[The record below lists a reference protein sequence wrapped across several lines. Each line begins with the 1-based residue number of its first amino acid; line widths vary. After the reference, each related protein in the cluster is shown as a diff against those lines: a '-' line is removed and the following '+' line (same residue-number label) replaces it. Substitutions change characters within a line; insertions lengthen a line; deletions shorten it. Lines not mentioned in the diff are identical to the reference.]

1 MSETRPTL
9 PYPTTVCKTNKQTNK
24 QRSPFEKESK
34 MPPGRI
40 FFGFHLYTGKEED
53 QLLFDGMETLRGK
66 DRKNRSEFIR
76 FALAEYVGRH
86 LPSGNP
92 QLDIRV
98 YGQVDPVPLSEAA
111 KEKLAAPPPQP
122 KATPNYA
129 EMTTEQLLEM
139 YRHPWKLQ
147 GFDRQMVGHI
157 LKKRGVDLEKI
168 KGDLK

>member
-1 MSETRPTL
+1 MND
-9 PYPTTVCKTNKQTNK
+9 VCKTNKQTNK

-66 DRKNRSEFIR
+66 DRKTRSEFIR

-111 KEKLAAPPPQP
+111 KEKLAPQNTDSKP
-122 KATPNYA
+122 TPNYA
-129 EMTTEQLLEM
+129 EMSTENLVAL
-139 YRHPWKLQ
+139 YSHPWKLE
-147 GFDRQMVGHI
+147 GFDRQLVAHI
-157 LKKRGVDLEKI
+157 LKSRGVDLEKI
-168 KGDLK
+168 KKEA